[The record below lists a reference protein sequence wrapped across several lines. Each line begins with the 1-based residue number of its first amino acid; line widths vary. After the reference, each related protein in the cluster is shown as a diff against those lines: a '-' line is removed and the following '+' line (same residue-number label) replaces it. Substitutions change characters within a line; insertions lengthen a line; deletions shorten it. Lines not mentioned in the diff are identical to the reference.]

1 MNRSLWFVVAGMF
14 INYLGYGAV
23 LPFEIIYLHDA
34 RGFEVGTAG
43 LIIGVIMG
51 AAVVTA
57 PVAGPLIDRFGAR
70 ATGGAAGL
78 TLAVGYAGLA
88 WAPSV
93 ATAFGAAALAGA
105 GNGAL
110 FPSQSTLLTTLAPP
124 ELRHRAT
131 AVSRAAA
138 NAGAGIGGVAGG
150 LVAAYGT
157 AGLLT
162 LFLVNAA
169 TYLIYAGIL
178 VAAVPGRPAP
188 EPRAGGYAVV
198 VRDRALIRL
207 AAINVAVI
215 AVGWGVFSWL
225 LPAYAEY
232 GLDVQPRLIG
242 VLLLVNAATVAAAQL
257 PIARSAEGRRRVVTM
272 AQAAATF
279 AGAYLLVLAAG
290 RFYPALIL
298 AAVAVGI
305 GECLH
310 TTVLVPL
317 AADLAP
323 AALRGRYLATVQFSW
338 WLGLALAPAAGAQ
351 LLSASPTAT
360 FAVAALVAAAA
371 GTAALALERTLPT
384 AARLTPRPSGT
395 G

>member
-1 MNRSLWFVVAGMF
+1 MTRSLWFVVAGMF
-14 INYLGYGAV
+14 VNYLGYGAV

-34 RGFEVGTAG
+34 RGFDVGTAG

-51 AAVVTA
+51 AAVLTA

-70 ATGGAAGL
+70 VTGGAAGL
-78 TLAVGYAGLA
+78 ALAAGYTGLA

-93 ATAFGAAALAGA
+93 QAAFGAAALAGA

-110 FPSQSTLLTTLAPP
+110 LPSQSALLTTLAPP
-124 ELRHRAT
+124 EQRHRAT
-131 AVSRAAA
+131 AISRAAA
-138 NAGAGIGGVAGG
+138 NAGAGIGGVIGG

-169 TYLIYAGIL
+169 TYLIYAAVLI
-178 VAAVPGRPAP
+178 AAVRGEPAP

-198 VRDRALIRL
+198 VRDRALMRL
-207 AAINVAVI
+207 AAINIAVI

-232 GLDVQPRLIG
+232 QLGVHPRLIG

-257 PIARSAEGRRRVVTM
+257 PIARRAEGRRRVVTM

-279 AGAYLLVLAAG
+279 AGAYLLVLVAG
-290 RFYPALIL
+290 RAYPALVV

-360 FAVAALVAAAA
+360 FAVATLAAAAA
-371 GTAALALERTLPT
+371 GTAALALERTLPA